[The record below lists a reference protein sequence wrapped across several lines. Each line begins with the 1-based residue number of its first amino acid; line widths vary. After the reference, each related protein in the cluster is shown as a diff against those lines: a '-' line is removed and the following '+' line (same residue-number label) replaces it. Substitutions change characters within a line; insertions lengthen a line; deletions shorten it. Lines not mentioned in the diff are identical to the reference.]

1 MDYFIVAK
9 SRIGWG
15 VALGSDVVQEFE
27 NSGAALDHAEQL
39 CAMSVAA
46 GRQAQVIDL
55 TEADLPGS
63 LAARK
68 DQPQA

>member
-27 NSGAALDHAEQL
+27 DAGAALDHAAQL
-39 CAMSVAA
+39 CSMSVAA
-46 GRQAQVIDL
+46 GRQAQVVDL
-55 TEADLPGS
+55 TEADLPGG
-63 LAARK
+63 LVARE
-68 DQPQA
+68 D